1 MVIKRET
8 LHEKLK
14 VYRLYSIRNLIRLRK
29 QKIVNRKR
37 FSKRQKDRKKKIVNI
52 VFGPPRQ

>member
-14 VYRLYSIRNLIRLRK
+14 FDRLYSIRNLIRLRK

-52 VFGPPRQ
+52 VVGPRQ

>member
-29 QKIVNRKR
+29 QRIVNRKR

-52 VFGPPRQ
+52 VFWAA

>member
-1 MVIKRET
+1 MVIKGET

-14 VYRLYSIRNLIRLRK
+14 VYSYSIRIRNLIRLRK

-37 FSKRQKDRKKKIVNI
+37 FSKRQKIERKKNC
-52 VFGPPRQ
+52 QYCCWA